1 MLVLPNIC
9 NLLRRLASS
18 ATTTV
23 GNKPPYQIKEVILL
37 DDKEINTIVRGLKK
51 VELVE
56 QGKNKFIRGF
66 ICFQKILYRLFVLCL
81 IFNYTFSH
89 VQFSK
94 SVKACLVK
102 ISKSLSTQKFGNYIF
117 NILILKHIILLIF

>member
-37 DDKEINTIVRGLKK
+37 DDKEINAIVCGPKK
-51 VELVE
+51 VELIE

-66 ICFQKILYRLFVLCL
+66 ICFQKIYSSLFVLCL
-81 IFNYTFSH
+81 IFITFHMCNSLYSTIPFH
-89 VQFSK
+89 MCNSPNQLRLALSK
-94 SVKACLVK
+94 
-102 ISKSLSTQKFGNYIF
+102 
-117 NILILKHIILLIF
+117 